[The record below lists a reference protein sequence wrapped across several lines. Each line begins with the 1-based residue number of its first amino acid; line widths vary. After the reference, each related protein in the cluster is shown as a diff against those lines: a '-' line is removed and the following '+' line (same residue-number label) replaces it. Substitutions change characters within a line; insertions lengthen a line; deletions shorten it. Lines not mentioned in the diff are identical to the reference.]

1 MPPSVIVPSDQTL
14 HLPSAPAELRALV
27 IDDEPDAGNSLAYLL
42 QLFGCR
48 TAIAFGGDSGQKM
61 IQYFKPAVVFLDLQM
76 PGDDGY
82 EVLQKARA
90 TMAGASA
97 MFVCFS
103 GHRDEEDHA
112 LAAGF
117 DNFCAKPVTADCL
130 SQILNKARE
139 RLVGG
144 GASHGS

>member
-1 MPPSVIVPSDQTL
+1 MAPRVPTV
-14 HLPSAPAELRALV
+14 LPSAPPELRVLV

-48 TAIAFGGDSGQKM
+48 TAMAFGGDSGQKM

-82 EVLQKARA
+82 IVLQQARTTA
-90 TMAGASA
+90 AGQGA

-103 GHRDEEDHA
+103 GHKDEEDRA

-117 DNFCAKPVTADCL
+117 DSFCTKPVTADCL

-139 RLVGG
+139 RLVSG
-144 GASHGS
+144 